1 MWALPRKLL
10 IIDDAQVMH
19 ALVRTR
25 LKDED
30 LEFHSAFDGKTGLDM
45 AAQVNPDVI
54 LLDIEMPDT
63 DGYEVCRRLKTSPE
77 TSNVPIIFLSGLT
90 STEEKIKG
98 LNLGAV
104 DYVTKPFDPAELKAR
119 VRASLRTK
127 YLMDLLARKAMI
139 DGLTGLWNRIFFE
152 QRMAAELA
160 RSRRH
165 EDPVACILADVDHF
179 KAVNDKFGHSVGD
192 EVLRRIA
199 ATLSTCV
206 RTEDVVCR
214 FGGEEFA
221 ILATN
226 GTAGEICNL
235 AERIRKQVED
245 DRVTVRGS
253 IIQVTCSFGVAD
265 LSDAGQTPLVDAAD
279 FALYQAKAQGRNRVI
294 KFTPGE
300 GAERPS
306 RGSATTRAA

>member
-1 MWALPRKLL
+1 VPRKLL

-30 LEFHSAFDGKTGLDM
+30 LEFHSAFDGRTGLEL
-45 AAQVNPDVI
+45 AANVNPDVI

-63 DGYEVCRRLKTSPE
+63 DGYEVCRRLKASPE
-77 TSNVPIIFLSGLT
+77 TSNVPVIFLSGLT

-139 DGLTGLWNRIFFE
+139 DGLTGLWNRAFFE
-152 QRMAAELA
+152 QRLAAEMA

-165 EDPVACILADVDHF
+165 EEPVACVMADVDHF
-179 KAVNDKFGHSVGD
+179 KSVNDKFGHSVGD

-199 ATLSTCV
+199 ATLSSAV
-206 RTEDVVCR
+206 RAEDIVCR

-221 ILATN
+221 ILSINAAASD
-226 GTAGEICNL
+226 AGKL
-235 AERIRKQVED
+235 AERIRKQVEN
-245 DRVTVRGS
+245 DRIVVRGAT
-253 IIQVTCSFGVAD
+253 IQVTCSFGVAD
-265 LSDAGQTPLVDAAD
+265 AADAAGIPLVDAAD
-279 FALYQAKAQGRNRVI
+279 AALYSAKSEGRNRVMR
-294 KFTPGE
+294 FTSG
-300 GAERPS
+300 S
-306 RGSATTRAA
+306 RVDRTGSHKAA

>member
-1 MWALPRKLL
+1 LPRKLL

-25 LKDED
+25 LRDED
-30 LEFHSAFDGKTGLDM
+30 LEFHSAFDGKSGLEL
-45 AAQVNPDVI
+45 AAHVNPDVI

-139 DGLTGLWNRIFFE
+139 DGLTGLWNRPFFE
-152 QRMAAELA
+152 QRLAAEMA

-165 EDPVACILADVDHF
+165 DDPVACIMADVDHF
-179 KAVNDKFGHSVGD
+179 KAVNDKYGHSVGD

-199 ATLSTCV
+199 ATLTSTV
-206 RTEDVVCR
+206 RAEDIVCR

-226 GTAGEICNL
+226 GTAAEVCVL
-235 AERIRKQVED
+235 AERVRRHVEEDRITIRGAV
-245 DRVTVRGS
+245 
-253 IIQVTCSFGVAD
+253 IQVTCSFGVAD
-265 LSDAGQTPLVDAAD
+265 IADAAQTPLVEAAD
-279 FALYQAKAQGRNRVI
+279 LALYQAKAMGRNQVL
-294 KFTPGE
+294 KYSPGTAGTGGR
-300 GAERPS
+300 GAEKPS
-306 RGSATTRAA
+306 STQAA